1 MKEVME
7 ASSMIYHCEPRLN
20 ANARLGQSYSK
31 LPTDRT
37 IQMIRAR
44 FDKRST
50 LAFLKVDIRNEP
62 LPDSLLCQLR
72 CISRAA
78 HLPTSSADTIGIL

>member
-1 MKEVME
+1 
-7 ASSMIYHCEPRLN
+7 
-20 ANARLGQSYSK
+20 
-31 LPTDRT
+31 
-37 IQMIRAR
+37 MIRAR

-62 LPDSLLCQLR
+62 LSDSLLCQLR

-78 HLPTSSADTIGIL
+78 HLPTSSVDTIGIL

>member
-1 MKEVME
+1 MLKT
-7 ASSMIYHCEPRLN
+7 
-20 ANARLGQSYSK
+20 AN
-31 LPTDRT
+31 
-37 IQMIRAR
+37 
-44 FDKRST
+44 RSHDPDDPSTFRQALT
-50 LAFLKVDIRNEP
+50 LAFRKVDIRNEQ